1 MDEETRAS
9 SDAGGALIAEAK
21 CVLRAVTQNANPAQ
35 ALSQLRAAN
44 YDIGLIRSHDEH
56 LALMG
61 NSPLT
66 DGEFALLLHACKIY
80 GSAQDL
86 TDLIE
91 ERKEIIA
98 KAPVFPN
105 ILDY

>member
-1 MDEETRAS
+1 MDEGTRAS

-21 CVLRAVTQNANPAQ
+21 CVLRAVTQNANPAN

-44 YDIGLIRSHDEH
+44 YDIGLIHSHIEQ

-61 NSPLT
+61 NSPLN
-66 DGEFALLLHACKIY
+66 DGEFALFLHACKIY
-80 GSAQDL
+80 GFAKDV
-86 TDLIE
+86 TDMIE
-91 ERKEIIA
+91 EHKEIIA
-98 KAPVFPN
+98 KPPAFPN